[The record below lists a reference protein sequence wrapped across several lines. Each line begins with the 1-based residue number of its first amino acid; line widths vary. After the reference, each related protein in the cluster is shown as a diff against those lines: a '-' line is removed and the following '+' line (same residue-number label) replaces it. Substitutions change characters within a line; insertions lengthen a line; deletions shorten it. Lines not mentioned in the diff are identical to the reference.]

1 MHLSFIQYGNSQ
13 FECQNHYMKP
23 NLLLTSE
30 SLVECSKRIADINKL
45 KKLSGLQ
52 NMTKFKNEHEY
63 NSCYK
68 RLLQYARKTKSF
80 LYGVSISEKKIYPV
94 LLVASSENARKLER
108 VFVFNEDTHM
118 FSDFWIKKD
127 FNIFSTKSS
136 AENFLKQI

>member
-1 MHLSFIQYGNSQ
+1 MHISFIQYSNSQ
-13 FECQNHYMKP
+13 FECRDHCMKP

-30 SLVECSKRIADINKL
+30 SLAECSKKIAYIDKL

-94 LLVASSENARKLER
+94 LLIASSDDIRKLER
-108 VFVFNEDTHM
+108 VFVFNEETHM

-127 FNIFSTKSS
+127 FNIFSSKSS